1 MGMLGKVRGITEL
14 PIFPLPV
21 VLVPGMILP
30 LHIFEPRY
38 RLMLRA
44 CLQGNRHF
52 GLSYHPGAEV
62 GILVVPEADSI
73 GCAAEI
79 LTSNQLPDGRSDIL
93 TVGSCRYTIRSYTSK
108 DPYLLAKVDFFED
121 EPSDEQQLAGL
132 AETVSSLFLRFA
144 RAVEMLRD
152 LPLSLPK
159 LPPDHERLSFVIASI
174 VFSKPE
180 ELLRTLDTRSTQ
192 ERFELLQF
200 HLESIV
206 EDYEQRA
213 QSHLNMKGNGRKG
226 EKHLI
231 N

>member
-1 MGMLGKVRGITEL
+1 MGTLEKVRGITEL

-38 RLMLRA
+38 RLMLRY
-44 CLQGNRHF
+44 CLQGNRLF
-52 GLSYHPGAEV
+52 GLSYHAGAEV
-62 GILVVPEADSI
+62 GVLVVPEPDSI

-93 TVGSCRYTIRSYTSK
+93 TVGSCRYTIRSYASK
-108 DPYLLAKVDFFED
+108 DPYLLAKLDFFED
-121 EPSDEQQLAGL
+121 EPSDQEQFAEL

-159 LPPDHERLSFVIASI
+159 LPEDHERLSFVIASI

-180 ELLRTLDTRSTQ
+180 DLIRTLETRSTE
-192 ERFELLQF
+192 ERLEFLQF

-213 QSHLNMKGNGRKG
+213 QSHINMKGNGRKRD
-226 EKHLI
+226 KNLT